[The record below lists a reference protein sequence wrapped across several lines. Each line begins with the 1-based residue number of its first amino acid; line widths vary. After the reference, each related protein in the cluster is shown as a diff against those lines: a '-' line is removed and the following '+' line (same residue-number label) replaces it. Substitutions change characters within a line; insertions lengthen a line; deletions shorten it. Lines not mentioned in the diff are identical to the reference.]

1 MRDQT
6 FVPQDYDVFVGLD
19 VDKRSIAATFSGA
32 QGFIRSL
39 QMPYSVDHLLN
50 HVRKHF
56 GDQKIAFVYEAG
68 PTGYGLYDGLAA
80 QGYRC
85 LIAAPS
91 MIPRAPGQ
99 RVKTNRLDSRALSES
114 LRGGQLKSIHVP
126 SQVYREL
133 RHLTQLRDT
142 VVREAAAHKQ
152 RIKALLLLEGIGFPP
167 APARSQW
174 SFMVKHKLRKLE
186 CSGPCVLSSISCST
200 AWNFV
205 TSRW

>member
-1 MRDQT
+1 MMDVGPRHECSDTMAQPRAVVQRRHLDEGKT
-6 FVPQDYDVFVGLD
+6 FVPQDYDVFAGLD
-19 VDKRSIAATFSGA
+19 VDKKTIAATFSSQ

-39 QMPYSVDHLLN
+39 QMPYNVDHLLN

-80 QGYRC
+80 QGYKC

-99 RVKTNRLDSRALSES
+99 RVKTNRLDSRGLSES

-126 SQVYREL
+126 SPLYREL

-142 VVREAAAHKQ
+142 MMSEAVGMKQ
-152 RIKALLLLEGIGFPP
+152 RIKSLLLFEGIAFPP
-167 APARSQW
+167 APAGSQW
-174 SFMVKHKLRKLE
+174 S
-186 CSGPCVLSSISCST
+186 
-200 AWNFV
+200 
-205 TSRW
+205 